1 MPTLKAAVLL
11 IALLACTA
19 CKRTPVI
26 PQSTLKPFRPAVRF
40 HAYHGAPPKF
50 AVMDFQVNASGRS
63 EFLKLGDT
71 IPNIT
76 IRLSDFDPATKELIV
91 TDTATN
97 QRARLA
103 PPKLVD
109 SPPTF

>member
-1 MPTLKAAVLL
+1 MPTLKATVLL

-19 CKRTPVI
+19 CKRTPEV
-26 PQSTLKPFRPAVRF
+26 PQPTPKPFHPAVRVQ
-40 HAYHGAPPKF
+40 AYDGAPPKF
-50 AVMDFQVNASGRS
+50 VEMDFQVNANGRS
-63 EFLKLGDT
+63 ELLKLGDF
-71 IPNIT
+71 IPNTT

-97 QRARLA
+97 QRARLT